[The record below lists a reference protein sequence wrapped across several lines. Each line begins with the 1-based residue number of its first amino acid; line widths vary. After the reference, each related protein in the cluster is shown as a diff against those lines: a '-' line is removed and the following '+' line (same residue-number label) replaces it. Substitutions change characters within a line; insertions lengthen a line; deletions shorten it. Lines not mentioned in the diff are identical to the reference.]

1 MLYTYG
7 LDFDSLYSLA
17 DLDGLD
23 GLVLDTSE
31 FHGWYL
37 GMVDDLQRME

>member
-23 GLVLDTSE
+23 HLGLDTSE
-31 FHGWYL
+31 SHGWYL
-37 GMVDDLQRME
+37 DMVNGL